1 MYTPGLAANP
11 VSVSKKFDDADGCC
25 INPGPDDQI
34 APNELFANPISR
46 SLAVVVVMFGL
57 TTLSDCVPLSVPIAD
72 TASIGVVTFDPFTT
86 TTATTNGCANDIFT
100 VTVCPALTVGIRAYH
115 TCVRRSS
122 PTVVLVGPAIDIH
135 ALL

>member
-1 MYTPGLAANP
+1 LYTPGLAANP
-11 VSVSKKFDDADGCC
+11 VSVSRNNDDAAGCGV
-25 INPGPDDQI
+25 NPGPDDH
-34 APNELFANPISR
+34 AAANELFANPIRR

-57 TTLSDCVPLSVPIAD
+57 TTLSDCVPLSVPIGD
-72 TASIGVVTFDPFTT
+72 TASIGVDRFDPFTT
-86 TTATTNGCANDIFT
+86 ITATTKGCAIDIFT
-100 VTVCPALTVGIRAYH
+100 VTVCPAPTVGIRAYH